1 MQPMLQIWING
12 KDARNMMETVDFY
25 NYIFLFFPYES
36 KYKILQIKLNLEKIN
51 LQSHETRPNLQEQQ
65 N

>member
-1 MQPMLQIWING
+1 MQPILQIWING

-25 NYIFLFFPYES
+25 KYIFLFFPYES

-51 LQSHETRPNLQEQQ
+51 IQTRESDIGSL
-65 N
+65 